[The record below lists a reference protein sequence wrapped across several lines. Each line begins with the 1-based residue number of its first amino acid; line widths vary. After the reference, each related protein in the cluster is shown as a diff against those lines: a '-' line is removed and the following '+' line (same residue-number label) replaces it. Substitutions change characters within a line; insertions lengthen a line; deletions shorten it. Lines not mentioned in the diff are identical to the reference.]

1 MIADFHGALHPQE
14 EILKSGAVNP
24 LPAPLAGPAASATT
38 LFFQAF
44 PV

>member
-1 MIADFHGALHPQE
+1 MIADFHGALHQRE
-14 EILKSGAVNP
+14 QILKSGALDP